1 MIPMLL
7 WIGINT
13 FAVGVASVLVA
24 YGEVSY
30 KVVLEQL
37 RQYAFCIKIFAKYD
51 RSKKKYNIGIY
62 S

>member
-30 KVVLEQL
+30 KVVQEKYEQTGSMHL
-37 RQYAFCIKIFAKYD
+37 A
-51 RSKKKYNIGIY
+51 
-62 S
+62 